1 MSTTELLPCWH
12 CGGEVGIALHS
23 SKFGEYWWAVQSG
36 RDDATACKCRLF
48 MESDGKF
55 SLEEGEEPED
65 SPRAMEL
72 RARLVEKWNRRV
84 AVTDHDFAMAV
95 HDGELWGKCS
105 ECKERQGHYID
116 AETIQR
122 QQERIAEIKGELR
135 KSYDAQSVKAEE
147 LTRRGVLLDKLEDL
161 AIDLYCQLLNAYD
174 AKELDG
180 FAERMRELGIEVDG

>member
-1 MSTTELLPCWH
+1 MTNEITRGTNGNDLLPCWH

-23 SKFGEYWWAVQSG
+23 NEFGEYWWSVQRG
-36 RDDATACKCRLF
+36 YDDETACKCRLF

-105 ECKERQGHYID
+105 ECR
-116 AETIQR
+116 
-122 QQERIAEIKGELR
+122 RIAELKSLAFGTAELALR
-135 KSYDAQSVKAEE
+135 FARLFDAGFPRDVDRPTYYEE
-147 LTRRGVLLDKLEDL
+147 TYA
-161 AIDLYCQLLNAYD
+161 AI
-174 AKELDG
+174 
-180 FAERMRELGIEVDG
+180 AERMYELGIEVDG